1 MRALRLS
8 GDAARPA
15 QIESRG
21 ALEPRAP
28 PLLMREKNPV
38 THEEKLAYLRE
49 LREAAINSA
58 SEEAVEKQH
67 AKGKMTARE
76 RIEKLLD
83 PGSFEEL
90 DTFVRHRTYDFEM
103 QKKRPWGD
111 AVVTG
116 HGTIDGRTVFVFS
129 QDFTVF
135 GGSLGEVMAE
145 KMCKVMDLAAQVG
158 APVVGIN
165 DSGGAR
171 IQEGVVSL
179 GAYGDVFV
187 RNVKCSGVIP
197 QISLIMG
204 PCAGGAVYSP
214 AMTDFIFM
222 VKETSHMFIT
232 GPEVIKTVT
241 GEEVEFEELGGAMS
255 HNSKSGVAHFA
266 SEDEESCLEDARYL
280 LSFLPS
286 NNLEAPPRFEPSDDP
301 EREDVELDSLV
312 PDDPSK
318 PYDMRDVIARIV
330 DDEEFFEVH
339 EHFAKNIVC
348 GFSRLD
354 GFPVGIVGNQPAFL
368 AGVLDIE
375 ASEKAAR
382 FVRTCDAY
390 NVPILTFTDVP
401 GFLPGT
407 DQEWNGIIRHGAKL
421 LYAYTEATVP
431 KLTVVTR
438 KAYGGA
444 YDVMASKHM
453 LADFNV
459 AWPTAE
465 VAVMGPEGAVNII
478 YRKDIATSPTP
489 DERRQKLID
498 DYKAH
503 FANPYSAAERGYIDD
518 VIEPRR
524 DAAEADQGAADAA
537 EQARRRSRSAST
549 GTFRCRTEVGARTSP
564 RRPRLSLHPSALSSL
579 PFLSAVPWAGEG

>member
-1 MRALRLS
+1 
-8 GDAARPA
+8 
-15 QIESRG
+15 
-21 ALEPRAP
+21 
-28 PLLMREKNPV
+28 MREKNPI

-49 LREAAINSA
+49 LRGQAIHSA
-58 SEEAVEKQH
+58 SEEAIEKQH
-67 AKGKMTARE
+67 AKGKLTARE

-116 HGTIDGRTVFVFS
+116 YGTIEGRTVFVFS

-158 APVVGIN
+158 APIIGIN

-179 GAYGDVFV
+179 GAYGDVFA

-241 GEEVEFEELGGAMS
+241 GEEVEFEDLGGAMT

-266 SEDEESCLEDARYL
+266 ADDEESCLEDVRYL
-280 LSFLPS
+280 ISFLPA
-286 NNLEAPPRFEPSDDP
+286 NNLESPPRFEPSDDP
-301 EREDVELDSLV
+301 EREDPELDTFV
-312 PDDPSK
+312 PDDSSK
-318 PYDMRDVIARIV
+318 PYDMRKVIARVV
-330 DDEEFFEVH
+330 DDEDFFEVQ
-339 EHFAKNIVC
+339 EHFAKNIVV
-348 GFSRLD
+348 GFARLD
-354 GFPVGIVGNQPAFL
+354 GFPVGVVGNNPMHM

-375 ASEKAAR
+375 SSEKAAR
-382 FVRTCDAY
+382 FVRTCDAF
-390 NVPILTFTDVP
+390 NVPIITFTDVP
-401 GFLPGT
+401 GFMPGT

-431 KLTVVTR
+431 KISLVTR
-438 KAYGGA
+438 KSYGGA

-453 LADFNV
+453 GADFNF

-465 VAVMGPEGAVNII
+465 IAVMGPEGAVNII
-478 YRKDIATSPTP
+478 YRRDIASSPTP
-489 DERRQKLID
+489 DERRATLID

-503 FANPYSAAERGYIDD
+503 FANPYAAAERGYIDD
-518 VIEPRR
+518 VIEPSQTRR
-524 DAAEADQGAADAA
+524 KLIKALHTLQGKRV
-537 EQARRRSRSAST
+537 EQPKRKH
-549 GTFRCRTEVGARTSP
+549 GNIP
-564 RRPRLSLHPSALSSL
+564 L
-579 PFLSAVPWAGEG
+579 

>member
-1 MRALRLS
+1 
-8 GDAARPA
+8 
-15 QIESRG
+15 
-21 ALEPRAP
+21 
-28 PLLMREKNPV
+28 MREKNPE
-38 THEEKLAYLRE
+38 THEEKLEYLRE
-49 LREAAINSA
+49 LRDAAINSA
-58 SEEAVEKQH
+58 SAEAVEKHH
-67 AKGKMTARE
+67 AKGKLTARE

-83 PGSFEEL
+83 PDSFEEL

-103 QKKRPWGD
+103 NKRRPWGD

-116 HGTIDGRTVFVFS
+116 YGTIEGRKVFVFS

-145 KMCKVMDLAAQVG
+145 KMCKVMDLAAKVG
-158 APVVGIN
+158 APVIGLN

-179 GAYGDVFV
+179 GAYGDVFA
-187 RNVKCSGVIP
+187 RNVQSSGVIP
-197 QISLIMG
+197 QISVIMG

-241 GEEVEFEELGGAMS
+241 GEEVEFEELGGAMT

-266 SEDEESCLEDARYL
+266 AEDEESCLEDVRYL
-280 LSFLPS
+280 MSFLPL
-286 NNLEAPPRFEPSDDP
+286 NNMEQPPHFPSADDP
-301 EREDVELDSLV
+301 EREDPELDTFV
-312 PDDPSK
+312 PDDPNK
-318 PYDMRDVIARIV
+318 PYDMRQVVTRVV

-339 EHFAKNIVC
+339 EHFAKNIIC

-354 GFPVGIVGNQPAFL
+354 GFPVGIVGNQPSFK

-375 ASEKAAR
+375 SSEKAAR
-382 FVRTCDAY
+382 FVRTCDAF
-390 NVPILTFTDVP
+390 NIPILTFTDVP
-401 GFLPGT
+401 GFMPGT

-431 KLTVVTR
+431 KISLVTR
-438 KAYGGA
+438 KSYGGA

-453 LADFNV
+453 GADFNF

-465 VAVMGPEGAVNII
+465 IAVMGAEGAVNIV
-478 YRKDIATSPTP
+478 YRNDIRNSPTP
-489 DERRQKLID
+489 EERRETLIS

-503 FANPYSAAERGYIDD
+503 FANPYAAAERGYIDD
-518 VIEPRR
+518 VIEPRHTR
-524 DAAEADQGAADAA
+524 KKMIKAL
-537 EQARRRSRSAST
+537 
-549 GTFRCRTEVGARTSP
+549 RTLQTKRVAQP
-564 RRPRLSLHPSALSSL
+564 RRKHGNIPL
-579 PFLSAVPWAGEG
+579 

>member
-1 MRALRLS
+1 
-8 GDAARPA
+8 
-15 QIESRG
+15 
-21 ALEPRAP
+21 
-28 PLLMREKNPV
+28 MREKNPI

-49 LREAAINSA
+49 LREEAIHSA

-76 RIEKLLD
+76 RVEKLLD

-158 APVVGIN
+158 APVIGIN

-187 RNVKCSGVIP
+187 RNVQCSGVIP

-301 EREDVELDSLV
+301 EREDDELDTLV

-318 PYDMRDVIARIV
+318 PYDMREVIARVV
-330 DDEEFFEVH
+330 DDGEFFEVH

-354 GFPVGIVGNQPAFL
+354 GFPIGIVGNQPAFL

-390 NVPILTFTDVP
+390 NVPIAHLHRRARLPARHRP
-401 GFLPGT
+401 GVERDHPPRRQAALRLHRG
-407 DQEWNGIIRHGAKL
+407 DRAEAHRRHPQGLRRRLRRDELQAHAGRL
-421 LYAYTEATVP
+421 Q
-431 KLTVVTR
+431 R
-438 KAYGGA
+438 R
-444 YDVMASKHM
+444 
-453 LADFNV
+453 LADRRGRGD
-459 AWPTAE
+459 
-465 VAVMGPEGAVNII
+465 GPRGRGQHHLPQGHRLLADARRAPPEAD
-478 YRKDIATSPTP
+478 RRLQSPL
-489 DERRQKLID
+489 RQPLLGGR
-498 DYKAH
+498 ARLH
-503 FANPYSAAERGYIDD
+503 R
-518 VIEPRR
+518 RR
-524 DAAEADQGAADAA
+524 DRAAPDPAEADQGAAHAAVQAGAAA
-537 EQARRRSRSAST
+537 EAQAR
-549 GTFRCRTEVGARTSP
+549 E
-564 RRPRLSLHPSALSSL
+564 HSALSGS
-579 PFLSAVPWAGEG
+579 FSAELLQSADNTLHSPP

>member
-1 MRALRLS
+1 
-8 GDAARPA
+8 
-15 QIESRG
+15 
-21 ALEPRAP
+21 
-28 PLLMREKNPV
+28 
-38 THEEKLAYLRE
+38 
-49 LREAAINSA
+49 
-58 SEEAVEKQH
+58 
-67 AKGKMTARE
+67 MTARE
-76 RIEKLLD
+76 RVEKLLD

-158 APVVGIN
+158 APVIGIN

-301 EREDVELDSLV
+301 ERED
-312 PDDPSK
+312 DD
-318 PYDMRDVIARIV
+318 ARHARPRRPLQALRHARGDRPRRRRRGV
-330 DDEEFFEVH
+330 LRGPRALRQ
-339 EHFAKNIVC
+339 EH
-348 GFSRLD
+348 RLRLLAARRLP
-354 GFPVGIVGNQPAFL
+354 GRHRRQPARL
-368 AGVLDIE
+368 
-375 ASEKAAR
+375 
-382 FVRTCDAY
+382 
-390 NVPILTFTDVP
+390 
-401 GFLPGT
+401 
-407 DQEWNGIIRHGAKL
+407 
-421 LYAYTEATVP
+421 
-431 KLTVVTR
+431 
-438 KAYGGA
+438 
-444 YDVMASKHM
+444 
-453 LADFNV
+453 
-459 AWPTAE
+459 
-465 VAVMGPEGAVNII
+465 
-478 YRKDIATSPTP
+478 
-489 DERRQKLID
+489 
-498 DYKAH
+498 
-503 FANPYSAAERGYIDD
+503 
-518 VIEPRR
+518 PRR
-524 DAAEADQGAADAA
+524 R
-537 EQARRRSRSAST
+537 ARHRGLREGGPLRPHLRRLQRPD
-549 GTFRCRTEVGARTSP
+549 RHLH
-564 RRPRLSLHPSALSSL
+564 RRPRLPARHRPGVERDHPPRRQAALRLHRGDRAEAHRRHPQGLRRRLRRDELEAH
-579 PFLSAVPWAGEG
+579 AGRLTTSPGRPPRSR